1 MAEDKDPFA
10 EFGGSKV
17 IEEKDP
23 FAEFGGSKLRGKPL
37 DIVLPTGTKT
47 SKSGSLPFQT
57 QVDTKAP
64 SVLLS
69 DAQKQQREQERIG
82 KRFET
87 TLLNIPTEFGRVA
100 PAMKAAKQIQET
112 LPEVP
117 SLRKYGEIPRMQPT
131 AMTEG
136 QRLGESLTEGTDF
149 QELTTDKFTE
159 KKTGLQKQ
167 IENAENAFRAYQGD
181 EIANQVQSYIPPEET
196 LKIKQELGFDEKMS
210 NVGSNFVN
218 RLERFAPNTALAVGQ
233 TLTTLLGE
241 DYGGEAYRMITGG
254 VGNAEIHRME
264 AFDKLAKL
272 DAEYKY
278 SKGLIQSVQDLDLGG
293 VAAGITD
300 AVGSLVST
308 IITSAPTAGLGL
320 YSDMVGSG
328 LYDYNSAKANR
339 LGITVD
345 ELYDSSQNE
354 FFVPAILGGVGAQLE
369 KIGLKGIKTA
379 IMSNMAKGAG
389 QKFALIGHNMNKE
402 GVTELLQ
409 TGLEEVSNTLA
420 QGKSV
425 AEATLEFG
433 KTLFSKKGA
442 ESYLMGVVASGS
454 AIGGGRILKGLFSN
468 KSKKQAT
475 TAIQAI
481 EQQQTE
487 LSNPDLSEESR
498 TFIYENIKNN
508 VAELVDAVDN
518 DVNET
523 EGLSE
528 DQKREVNNLN
538 TKIQAFQVVINDP
551 AASEET
557 KNRARKVSEE
567 TQAKIDDIINKKPP
581 IVPPATGGAM
591 MEAEPIAKPTF
602 DTEQQI
608 TEEAQQAEAEFNQ
621 TDDLVTYEQKMK
633 ELNDRANNLV
643 PAPEDAEIGKPEDK
657 DTPRKVIYVQ
667 KVFPDKGNENLTERQ
682 IGSIEKAIDAGIK
695 AGKSGNEIY
704 GILNALGFAPANIAG
719 LQENLREYLNNR
731 VEGKD
736 NRTFQETQT
745 KPQEDAI
752 QVETAGQV
760 PVLTEATVS
769 EEVEQGKPEAKPKVV
784 TEEGVKAEEVIS
796 DTGVSLDVIVDPV
809 NIELKNN
816 KIEGKLFNEQ
826 ESVELQKEI
835 ESKYNNSDTP
845 INKRFGQEN
854 EDIRQNAFNY
864 DSPAAQK
871 NVNGVDVRIVEGLV
885 EGKAYSGKRRQT
897 YLLYADGKIAGK
909 FYSLSDAKKVVNF
922 IEANLVKSLPT
933 QEQTPPALRDVE
945 STAKAFTI
953 EEDKKIKDIAIEA
966 NTKVGNYVKRVPT
979 GKKDKFSN
987 NINEFEA
994 TNPFTDEK
1002 KTFKKQSEAT
1012 EYVINEIAKA
1022 NTKKGREEIF
1032 QSLLSKEQTPAQQ
1045 VEQLRAEEQAI
1056 EAVDYKGKK
1065 ISDVKIGDVYYN
1077 YYAGAIRKFE
1087 RLPNQE
1093 KENGEEVYFSK
1104 VVDENTFSKG
1114 SPDDV
1119 IGFNESDYLKSRP
1132 AETFLENAEDLFY
1145 KNPLLDFLEVFG
1157 TDGKL
1162 VGYVALNKVD
1172 SDTVDVDNV
1181 VSMTGG
1187 ERKGGG
1193 SQIMKMVT
1201 KNADQTGVTLI
1212 LVPEPL
1218 PRRAIEGFDTPE
1230 KLQAFYEKFGFVKD
1244 KKKPTMTRKPQPVLP
1259 QTIDEQIAEL
1269 RIKEQVELRKYLKKY
1284 TFEEYLTD
1292 GKIDRDKIT
1301 DAKDLKKF
1309 DEIYDKYDKLITP
1322 LLPKKEAPAPKQEAP
1337 AKAEPKLKSKVAT
1350 RLLFKKA
1357 VDLFYDISAADG
1369 SAKKGRLAR
1378 DRQKFL
1384 AQNPSIKYIDDNWPN
1399 ISKQLKEKGLLEKSK
1414 GCP

>member
-1 MAEDKDPFA
+1 
-10 EFGGSKV
+10 
-17 IEEKDP
+17 
-23 FAEFGGSKLRGKPL
+23 
-37 DIVLPTGTKT
+37 
-47 SKSGSLPFQT
+47 
-57 QVDTKAP
+57 
-64 SVLLS
+64 
-69 DAQKQQREQERIG
+69 
-82 KRFET
+82 
-87 TLLNIPTEFGRVA
+87 
-100 PAMKAAKQIQET
+100 MKAAKQIQET
-112 LPEVP
+112 LPEAP
-117 SLRKYGEIPRMQPT
+117 SFRKYGEIPRMQPT

-369 KIGLKGIKTA
+369 KIGLKGIKKA
-379 IMSNMAKGAG
+379 IMTNMTKGAG

-508 VAELVDAVDN
+508 VAELVDAVDS

-608 TEEAQQAEAEFNQ
+608 TKEAQQAETEFKQ
-621 TDDLVTYEQKMK
+621 TDDLVTYEQKIK

-643 PAPEDAEIGKPEDK
+643 PAPEDAEIGKPKEVVEVEPIRQLGTGANVYFETEKYRVNDELKNGKVLLNIQSQTSEAPIANIEFDNANDAVIIAQELNDK
-657 DTPRKVIYVQ
+657 
-667 KVFPDKGNENLTERQ
+667 FPDGLPDAILIDKY
-682 IGSIEKAIDAGIK
+682 IEQLKND
-695 AGKSGNEIY
+695 
-704 GILNALGFAPANIAG
+704 LL
-719 LQENLREYLNNR
+719 
-731 VEGKD
+731 
-736 NRTFQETQT
+736 
-745 KPQEDAI
+745 KPQEDAV
-752 QVETAGQV
+752 QVETTGQV
-760 PVLTEATVS
+760 PVQPEAPVG
-769 EEVEQGKPEAKPKVV
+769 EEVEQGKPEAEPKVV
-784 TEEGVKAEEVIS
+784 TEEGVKAEEVAR
-796 DTGVSLDVIVDPV
+796 LRAKEQA
-809 NIELKNN
+809 ELK
-816 KIEGKLFNEQ
+816 
-826 ESVELQKEI
+826 
-835 ESKYNNSDTP
+835 
-845 INKRFGQEN
+845 
-854 EDIRQNAFNY
+854 
-864 DSPAAQK
+864 AA
-871 NVNGVDVRIVEGLV
+871 I
-885 EGKAYSGKRRQT
+885 
-897 YLLYADGKIAGK
+897 
-909 FYSLSDAKKVVNF
+909 
-922 IEANLVKSLPT
+922 P
-933 QEQTPPALRDVE
+933 
-945 STAKAFTI
+945 
-953 EEDKKIKDIAIEA
+953 
-966 NTKVGNYVKRVPT
+966 
-979 GKKDKFSN
+979 
-987 NINEFEA
+987 
-994 TNPFTDEK
+994 
-1002 KTFKKQSEAT
+1002 
-1012 EYVINEIAKA
+1012 
-1022 NTKKGREEIF
+1022 
-1032 QSLLSKEQTPAQQ
+1032 
-1045 VEQLRAEEQAI
+1045 
-1056 EAVDYKGKK
+1056 
-1065 ISDVKIGDVYYN
+1065 
-1077 YYAGAIRKFE
+1077 
-1087 RLPNQE
+1087 
-1093 KENGEEVYFSK
+1093 
-1104 VVDENTFSKG
+1104 
-1114 SPDDV
+1114 
-1119 IGFNESDYLKSRP
+1119 
-1132 AETFLENAEDLFY
+1132 
-1145 KNPLLDFLEVFG
+1145 
-1157 TDGKL
+1157 
-1162 VGYVALNKVD
+1162 
-1172 SDTVDVDNV
+1172 
-1181 VSMTGG
+1181 
-1187 ERKGGG
+1187 
-1193 SQIMKMVT
+1193 
-1201 KNADQTGVTLI
+1201 NADQ
-1212 LVPEPL
+1212 
-1218 PRRAIEGFDTPE
+1218 
-1230 KLQAFYEKFGFVKD
+1230 
-1244 KKKPTMTRKPQPVLP
+1244 
-1259 QTIDEQIAEL
+1259 
-1269 RIKEQVELRKYLKKY
+1269 
-1284 TFEEYLTD
+1284 YLTD
-1292 GKIDRDKIT
+1292 GKVDEDKLT
-1301 DAKDLKKF
+1301 DPKDIEAFNKIWK
-1309 DEIYDKYDKLITP
+1309 KYDNLITP
-1322 LLPKKEAPAPKQEAP
+1322 KLKEAKKLAAPKQEAP

-1357 VDLFYDISAADG
+1357 VDLFYDISDTEG
-1369 SAKKGRLAR
+1369 SAKKRTISAKR
-1378 DRQKFL
+1378 RTFME
-1384 AQNPSIKYIDDNWPN
+1384 QNPSIKYIDDNWPN

-1414 GCP
+1414 SCP